1 MDRHVK
7 NFIHKA
13 FNFDVI
19 VEYDFRKLYGFTF
32 AFKSE
37 FIGMKDH
44 LTSASITPVGIIYE
58 ENGEFYM
65 APLYDDIEIEEVI
78 KSYVEKEI
86 I

>member
-37 FIGMKDH
+37 FIRMRNQ

-58 ENGEFYM
+58 ENGEFYL

>member
-1 MDRHVK
+1 MDKNIK
-7 NFIHKA
+7 NFIHDA

-37 FIGMKDH
+37 FIRMRNQ
-44 LTSASITPVGIIYE
+44 LTSASITPFGIIYE
-58 ENGEFYM
+58 ENGEFYL

>member
-1 MDRHVK
+1 MDKNIK
-7 NFIHKA
+7 NFIHDA

-37 FIGMKDH
+37 FIRMRNQ

>member
-1 MDRHVK
+1 MDKNIK

-19 VEYDFRKLYGFTF
+19 VEYNFRRLYGFTF

-37 FIGMKDH
+37 FIRMRNQ

>member
-1 MDRHVK
+1 MDK
-7 NFIHKA
+7 NIKKLVHMT
-13 FNFDVI
+13 FDFDEI

-37 FIGMKDH
+37 FVRLNDH

-58 ENGEFYM
+58 ENGKYYL
-65 APLYDDIEIEEVI
+65 APLYDDVEIEEVI
-78 KSYVEKEI
+78 KNYVEKEI

>member
-1 MDRHVK
+1 MDRHIK
-7 NFIHKA
+7 KLIHKA
-13 FNFDVI
+13 LDFDEI
-19 VEYDFRKLYGFTF
+19 VEYSFRKLYGFTF

-37 FIGMKDH
+37 YIIRNDN

-58 ENGEFYM
+58 ENGEFYL

-78 KSYVEKEI
+78 KNFVEQEI

>member
-1 MDRHVK
+1 MDKNIK
-7 NFIHKA
+7 NFIHDA
-13 FNFDVI
+13 LNFDVI
-19 VEYDFRKLYGFTF
+19 VEYDFQKLYGFTF

-37 FIGMKDH
+37 FISMKDH

-58 ENGEFYM
+58 ENGEFYL

>member
-1 MDRHVK
+1 MDKNIK
-7 NFIHKA
+7 NFIHDA
-13 FNFDVI
+13 LNFDVI
-19 VEYDFRKLYGFTF
+19 VEYNFRRLYGFTF

-37 FIGMKDH
+37 FIRMRNQ

>member
-1 MDRHVK
+1 MDKNIK
-7 NFIHKA
+7 NFHQDA
-13 FNFDVI
+13 LNFDVI

-37 FIGMKDH
+37 FIRMRNQ

>member
-1 MDRHVK
+1 MDKNIK
-7 NFIHKA
+7 NFIHDA
-13 FNFDVI
+13 LNFDVI
-19 VEYDFRKLYGFTF
+19 VEYNFRRLYGFTF

-37 FIGMKDH
+37 FIRMRNQ

-58 ENGEFYM
+58 ENGEFYL

>member
-1 MDRHVK
+1 MDKNIK
-7 NFIHKA
+7 NFIHDA

-19 VEYDFRKLYGFTF
+19 VEYNFRRLYGFTF

-37 FIGMKDH
+37 FIRMRNQ

-58 ENGEFYM
+58 ENGEFYL

>member
-1 MDRHVK
+1 MDKNIK
-7 NFIHKA
+7 NFIHDA
-13 FNFDVI
+13 LNFDVI

-37 FIGMKDH
+37 FIRMRNQ

>member
-37 FIGMKDH
+37 FISMKDH
-44 LTSASITPVGIIYE
+44 LSSASITPVGIIYE
-58 ENGEFYM
+58 ENGEFYL

>member
-1 MDRHVK
+1 MDKNIK
-7 NFIHKA
+7 NFIHDA
-13 FNFDVI
+13 LNFNVI

-58 ENGEFYM
+58 ENGEFYL

>member
-1 MDRHVK
+1 MDKNIK
-7 NFIHKA
+7 NFVHDA
-13 FNFDVI
+13 LNFKVT

-37 FIGMKDH
+37 FIRMRNQ

-58 ENGEFYM
+58 ENDEFYL
-65 APLYDDIEIEEVI
+65 APLYDDIEIDEVI